1 MRRQTMQRDFS
12 GGIQGVAGPIT
23 TYLGNV
29 PPSLNGTASTP
40 QRYPVIGH
48 RTLRRLSAYVQT
60 NGFLASTTLTVMKD
74 GVATSL
80 TVTVPAGNT
89 GNFATIMDVPFS
101 DSGLDVRVTCPNSG
115 LLARFDCTAT
125 VTLD

>member
-1 MRRQTMQRDFS
+1 MRRNTIQRDFA
-12 GGIQGVAGPIT
+12 GGIQGIAGAIT

-29 PPSLNGTASTP
+29 PPSLNGTSNVA

-48 RTLRRLSAYVQT
+48 RTARRLSVYVQT
-60 NGFLASTTLTVMKD
+60 NGFAATTTLTVMKD
-74 GVATSL
+74 GVATAL
-80 TVTVPAGNT
+80 TVAVPPGST
-89 GNFATIMDVPFS
+89 GNFYTTMDVPFS